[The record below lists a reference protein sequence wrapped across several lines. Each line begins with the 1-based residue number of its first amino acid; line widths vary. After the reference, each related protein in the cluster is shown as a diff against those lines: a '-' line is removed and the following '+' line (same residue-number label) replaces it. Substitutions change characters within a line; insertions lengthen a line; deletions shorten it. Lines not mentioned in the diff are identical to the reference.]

1 MMQDVKDSKNF
12 PKMAKEAWNNV
23 GKTDKLWYYERAAT
37 KSAAYLEVELN
48 WMSAWRIFR
57 RAVVRAACPHQV

>member
-12 PKMAKEAWNNV
+12 PKMAKEPCNNV
-23 GKTDKLWYYERAAT
+23 GKTDKLCYYERAVT

-48 WMSAWRIFR
+48 WMSA
-57 RAVVRAACPHQV
+57 